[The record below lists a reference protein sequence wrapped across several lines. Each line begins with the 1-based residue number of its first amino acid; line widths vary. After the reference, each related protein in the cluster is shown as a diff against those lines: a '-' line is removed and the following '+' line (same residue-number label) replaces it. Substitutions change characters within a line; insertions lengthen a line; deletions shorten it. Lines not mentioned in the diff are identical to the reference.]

1 MILGGNFSSVD
12 FRIYNNWGEVIY
24 STNDPNAS
32 GWDGTYKG
40 IDQPLGVYVY
50 TAVVTT
56 FDGNEVLLEG
66 DVSLI
71 R

>member
-1 MILGGNFSSVD
+1 MILGGNFSAVD

-40 IDQPLGVYVY
+40 KDQEVGTYVY
-50 TAVVTT
+50 LVKVLTPKGETLSARGNVT
-56 FDGNEVLLEG
+56 LL
-66 DVSLI
+66 